1 MAQMDDSL
9 KAALYRI
16 SCPDSATL
24 GNFHLG
30 LLPETAA
37 HSIAD
42 HLAICPLCTQEIA
55 QLEMFLAETAVSLQP
70 STAERIKIWL
80 AKRIPSG
87 GQTRNVLGQPAFA
100 LRGSSSGPLMYE
112 AGDAQLSLE
121 IQDDP
126 EHPGRKSILGLVLG
140 IATEA
145 VEARLLQND
154 AVVTAVTLDEIGN
167 FTFANLAAGAYELT
181 LSGADI
187 EIHVQDLLI

>member
-30 LLPETAA
+30 LLAETAA
-37 HSIAD
+37 QPIAD
-42 HLAICPLCTQEIA
+42 HLAICPLCTRDIA
-55 QLEMFLAETAVSLQP
+55 QLEEFLAETAVSLQP
-70 STAERIKIWL
+70 STAARIKVWI

-87 GQTRNVLGQPAFA
+87 GQTRNMLGQPAFA
-100 LRGSSSGPLMYE
+100 VRGSDSGPLMYE

-121 IQDDP
+121 VQDDP

-140 IATEA
+140 IETES
-145 VEARLLQND
+145 VEVKLLQGD
-154 AVVTAVTLDEIGN
+154 AVVTAVTLDELGN
-167 FTFANLAAGAYELT
+167 FTFAKLEAGTYELT
-181 LSGADI
+181 LSGAEM

>member
-24 GNFHLG
+24 GNYHLG
-30 LLPETAA
+30 LLAETAA
-37 HSIAD
+37 QPIAA
-42 HLAICPLCTQEIA
+42 HVAICPLCTQEIA
-55 QLEMFLAETAVSLQP
+55 QLEMFMVETAVSLQP
-70 STAERIKIWL
+70 STAERIKVWL
-80 AKRIPSG
+80 AKRIPSS
-87 GQTRNVLGQPAFA
+87 GQPRNMPGQPAFA

-121 IQDDP
+121 VQDDP

-140 IATEA
+140 IAAES
-145 VEARLLQND
+145 VEARLLQGD
-154 AVVTAVTLDEIGN
+154 EVVTAVTLNELGN
-167 FTFANLAAGAYELT
+167 FTFANLPAGAYELT